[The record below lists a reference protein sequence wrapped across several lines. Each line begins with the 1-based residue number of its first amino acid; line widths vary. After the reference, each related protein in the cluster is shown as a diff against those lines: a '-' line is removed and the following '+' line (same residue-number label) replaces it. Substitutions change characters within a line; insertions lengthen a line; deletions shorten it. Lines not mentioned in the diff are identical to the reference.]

1 MRMAGYICEIYC
13 LPYIDKMT
21 KKEKI
26 LFVLILFFLTTLFLP
41 WLKLA
46 NIFAAIL
53 LGVYSFFFDSFEKD
67 SHRIRKKNLFDSFK
81 EKWQLLRKRKYLVW
95 MFLFFI
101 MVVASVFMSSNFH
114 RGLRYL
120 DPRLPLAYFPLS
132 VGLLKLKKEVKE

>member
-1 MRMAGYICEIYC
+1 MPMAEYTCKINC

-46 NIFAAIL
+46 NIFAAIFL
-53 LGVYSFFFDSFEKD
+53 TVYSFFFGSLGEDPFA
-67 SHRIRKKNLFDSFK
+67 IRQENLSNSFK
-81 EKWQLLRKRKYLVW
+81 EKWQLLKERKYLLW

-101 MVVASVFMSSNFH
+101 MVVIIVFLSSI
-114 RGLRYL
+114 
-120 DPRLPLAYFPLS
+120 
-132 VGLLKLKKEVKE
+132 